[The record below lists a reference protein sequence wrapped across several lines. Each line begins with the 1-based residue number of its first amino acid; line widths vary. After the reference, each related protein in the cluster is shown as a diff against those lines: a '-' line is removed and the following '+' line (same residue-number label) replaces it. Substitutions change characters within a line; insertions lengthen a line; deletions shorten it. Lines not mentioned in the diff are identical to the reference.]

1 MPAQVL
7 CPGGGNRNSGAA
19 FRCRLAGNEATFL
32 SGFPNRQARTRR
44 PPGLEDFAIGAWARA
59 DPFEEIE
66 DEGVDSVG
74 HVASHSGDEVSGVS
88 CTPRYA

>member
-74 HVASHSGDEVSGVS
+74 HDGLPQRG
-88 CTPRYA
+88 